1 MDKQSAA
8 AAAICLVVQLDTG
21 RKEAVGRRG
30 VLQRGGPG
38 RDTVKPPSGT
48 APAALFHK
56 WGGSTAHV
64 TKKKQRKSLGEK
76 DQGRFWRD
84 LSDLSSLSSK
94 IDWGIFA
101 GKPRSQPGNM

>member
-1 MDKQSAA
+1 VDKQSAA

-21 RKEAVGRRG
+21 RKEAVGRRS

-38 RDTVKPPSGT
+38 RDVSPSGT

-76 DQGRFWRD
+76 NQGRFWRD

-101 GKPRSQPGNM
+101 GKPRRQPGNM